1 MGKKQTRSEA
11 RERAFSLIFQIGTDA
26 ENTEFA
32 IEQMLEEYPESV
44 DNLQYIKDAVYGVG
58 ERYEEL
64 TREISAH
71 LPKNRAITRLS
82 KTVTAILLLAVYE
95 MKYIDDVPGKV
106 AINEAVE
113 LAKKYS
119 EEDAAGFVNGVLGAV
134 IEQ

>member
-26 ENTEFA
+26 DNTEFA

-44 DNLQYIKDAVYGVG
+44 DNLQYIKTAVYGVG
-58 ERYEEL
+58 EKYGEL

-71 LPKNRAITRLS
+71 LPENRAITRLS

>member
-26 ENTEFA
+26 DNTEFA
-32 IEQMLEEYPESV
+32 IEQMREEYPESV

-58 ERYEEL
+58 EKYEEL

-71 LPKNRAITRLS
+71 LPENRAITRLS

>member
-26 ENTEFA
+26 DNTEFA

-44 DNLQYIKDAVYGVG
+44 DNLQYIKTAVYGVG
-58 ERYEEL
+58 EKYGEL

-71 LPKNRAITRLS
+71 LPENRAIKRLS

>member
-134 IEQ
+134 IE

>member
-1 MGKKQTRSEA
+1 MRFRLS
-11 RERAFSLIFQIGTDA
+11 
-26 ENTEFA
+26 
-32 IEQMLEEYPESV
+32 YPESV

>member
-26 ENTEFA
+26 DNTEFA